1 MNKKQNTQSKMEITD
16 QSIET
21 YFSSIAHYQTI
32 TAEEEAE
39 LARRIHQ
46 GDKEALNRLVCA
58 NLRFVISI
66 AKLYQNRGM
75 DLDDLIEEGNIGLC
89 RAAERFDET
98 LGFKFISFAVKF
110 VRQAITDA
118 LSEHSRLVRLPHGQI
133 KILNKIREIH
143 RKYQQLYNRKADV
156 DEIAAELE
164 MTPSAVKVLLA
175 ADEGCVSFDA
185 TLCEES
191 DSTLLDVYDTESE
204 TYTDSALNVES
215 NAMEFDRILR
225 TTLKERDLYVI
236 RHTFGIGCEELSQ
249 LEIAANLGL
258 SRESIRLIRDR
269 AIGKLREHNI
279 CQKLRLCC

>member
-1 MNKKQNTQSKMEITD
+1 M
-16 QSIET
+16 
-21 YFSSIAHYQTI
+21 
-32 TAEEEAE
+32 
-39 LARRIHQ
+39 
-46 GDKEALNRLVCA
+46 
-58 NLRFVISI
+58 
-66 AKLYQNRGM
+66 
-75 DLDDLIEEGNIGLC
+75 
-89 RAAERFDET
+89 
-98 LGFKFISFAVKF
+98 
-110 VRQAITDA
+110 
-118 LSEHSRLVRLPHGQI
+118 
-133 KILNKIREIH
+133 
-143 RKYQQLYNRKADV
+143 

-164 MTPSAVKVLLA
+164 MTPSAVKALLA

-191 DSTLLDVYDTESE
+191 DSTLLDVYDAESE